1 MTRVHACRP
10 GRSYEFPLRFHVD
23 ASLLAGE
30 VAAPP
35 ALVASY
41 NYHCSKKKVDENQPP
56 KQPLVSETALRG

>member
-1 MTRVHACRP
+1 MTRVHASRP
-10 GRSYEFPLRFHVD
+10 GRACAFPLRFHVD

-41 NYHCSKKKVDENQPP
+41 NYHCSKKKWTKTSHQNSRWSL
-56 KQPLVSETALRG
+56 KPL

>member
-1 MTRVHACRP
+1 MMRVHASCP
-10 GRSYEFPLRFHVD
+10 GRSYAFLLRFHVD

-35 ALVASY
+35 TLVTSY
-41 NYHCSKKKVDENQPP
+41 NYHCSKKMDENQPP

>member
-1 MTRVHACRP
+1 MTRVHACRS

-30 VAAPP
+30 IAAPP

-41 NYHCSKKKVDENQPP
+41 NYPSGRKPATK
-56 KQPLVSETALRG
+56 TATSL